1 MTKGKPWPHE
11 DEKKLNEWVT
21 SGIGVD
27 VIVFSFDGKYS
38 KNAVQQKMLDLGL
51 KLKEEETVRKKRVSS
66 SFELPAE
73 LPSVEEALKTLSA
86 ALKALETPGLDQ
98 SEVVRLRSIISG
110 VKIYKELFA
119 DYVDYRG
126 LEAELLELNAK
137 FAELAKKSQ
146 DIKTK

>member
-1 MTKGKPWPHE
+1 MTKGKPWPPE
-11 DEKKLNEWVT
+11 DEKKLAQWVT

-51 KLKEEETVRKKRVSS
+51 KLKEEETVRKKCVSS
-66 SFELPAE
+66 SFELPVE

-137 FAELAKKSQ
+137 FAELAKKSP
-146 DIKTK
+146 DIDTK